1 MALLHPF
8 MIRAAAAAVPV
19 VLAAMESQRTAAL
32 VALAASGFKAQ
43 LLERRLITRVAVAV
57 VALAQPLVVLAAAAM
72 DQLPEPEFPAK
83 QTLAAAVVVFWAALL
98 QQRKTHL
105 RPTPTP
111 FQATQPQHLADWK
124 RLRQTNRQPPLHPGQ
139 ITLLQVQVVTPVF

>member
-19 VLAAMESQRTAAL
+19 VLAVMESQRTAAL

-72 DQLPEPEFPAK
+72 DQLQELEFPAK
-83 QTLAAAVVVFWAALL
+83 QTLAVAEVVALTGLMAAPASSSSATRSNYDPSPPPRNRPPVAL
-98 QQRKTHL
+98 QRDSIP
-105 RPTPTP
+105 R
-111 FQATQPQHLADWK
+111 
-124 RLRQTNRQPPLHPGQ
+124 R
-139 ITLLQVQVVTPVF
+139 